1 MMVDGQ
7 GHVALGASTEEDNV
21 VIQNNDA
28 SSTSVDVSF
37 RAARSANVV
46 ADRTIR
52 LRAGWSNGRTEQS
65 LAFEQWSGTEW
76 MESIVL
82 QGNGRLG
89 VGVPHPMD
97 AIDVAGGAVLRQG
110 SLLFQ
115 RGAVELDSDDT
126 GAFSLTTGG
135 SKVLSV
141 LPGGREFSCS
151 RATCVIRNNTL
162 V

>member
-1 MMVDGQ
+1 
-7 GHVALGASTEEDNV
+7 
-21 VIQNNDA
+21 
-28 SSTSVDVSF
+28 
-37 RAARSANVV
+37 
-46 ADRTIR
+46 
-52 LRAGWSNGRTEQS
+52 
-65 LAFEQWSGTEW
+65 

-89 VGVPHPMD
+89 VGVPHPTD